1 MGKLAFA
8 VGIAAGYVLGARA
21 GRDRYEQIKQVS
33 GRAWN
38 HPAVVE
44 QRAKTTEQI
53 KQRGPEVAAAAGQAA
68 IKGVGQAAKGAAT
81 AGFNAAVGHREGP
94 VVGGALA
101 ESAVPDPSASGPAT
115 TPVPDPNAP
124 APEAADTTR

>member
-33 GRAWN
+33 GHAWN

-68 IKGVGQAAKGAAT
+68 IKGVGQAAKSAAT
-81 AGFNAAVGHREGP
+81 AGFHAAVGHREGP
-94 VVGGALA
+94 VVNGSLA
-101 ESAVPDPSASGPAT
+101 EAATRDPQSTAPASSAT
-115 TPVPDPNAP
+115 TPVPETA
-124 APEAADTTR
+124 ETTR

>member
-1 MGKLAFA
+1 MSKLTFV

-21 GRDRYEQIKQVS
+21 GRGRYEQIKQLS

-44 QRAKTTEQI
+44 QRHKTTEQI

-68 IKGVGQAAKGAAT
+68 IKGMGQAAKSAAT
-81 AGFNAAVGHREGP
+81 AGFQAAVGRRPGP
-94 VVGGALA
+94 VVPGAI
-101 ESAVPDPSASGPAT
+101 EDSSASRMTSADTPST
-115 TPVPDPNAP
+115 TPHPIDA
-124 APEAADTTR
+124 TR

>member
-1 MGKLAFA
+1 MGKLAFV

-68 IKGVGQAAKGAAT
+68 IKGVGQAAKSAAT
-81 AGFNAAVGHREGP
+81 AGFHAALGQRQGP
-94 VVGGALA
+94 VVGGSLA
-101 ESAVPDPSASGPAT
+101 EPANSTTAADPSTSSVTET
-115 TPVPDPNAP
+115 TG
-124 APEAADTTR
+124 TTR